1 MSDKEALLRN
11 ARERGVRKQ
20 LTVLIEGTEQLTDWT
35 WGVGKK
41 ADYITYSEPRS
52 KRRMVKYGRGGA
64 DQPLDADVSHIK
76 NQFGSVFGVDQD
88 EVYRRLKHYLPHA
101 CMGYATR
108 GATTWQLG
116 MRKTPRS
123 FSSSSSPSYRKKSH
137 EMWFDETGILS
148 RSRSRLGAR
157 DRES

>member
-108 GATTWQLG
+108 GCDYVAIRDAEDAEKFLEFL
-116 MRKTPRS
+116 KS
-123 FSSSSSPSYRKKSH
+123 FLQKEEP
-137 EMWFDETGILS
+137 
-148 RSRSRLGAR
+148 
-157 DRES
+157 